1 VQVSQKDNNMPNMR
15 SGGKILVEC
24 LLNQGVN
31 TAFGVPG
38 ESYLDVL
45 DALYDV
51 QNQLRLIVTRHESG
65 ASFAAEAYGKLTGQP
80 GICFVTRG
88 PGATNASIGVHTA
101 MQNSSPMILFVGQ
114 IGRDMR
120 DREAFQ
126 EVDYR
131 AFFGTV
137 AKWVTEIDNV
147 DRIPELVARA
157 FTIALSGRPGPV
169 VVALPEDMLRDLSST
184 AACSKSVI
192 PQAFPDPDAMDQ
204 AVKVIETAKKPL
216 VLVGGGGWNDTG
228 RKDLQRFVDANNL
241 PAAVVFRSQDL
252 MDHRQASYIGDAGVG
267 MSPNVRRAIQDA
279 DVILAINVR
288 LGESATDGWNLLD
301 VPKMAAK
308 LVHIHASNDEIGKIY
323 QPDVAIQ
330 ANPNVAVNL
339 LADRPVIG
347 NWTEWRDAGRQG
359 FEAMRARASVQGP
372 VDMVAI
378 SAWLDQHL
386 DDDAIFT
393 NGAGNFAVWP
403 SKFLTFSGHRRL
415 LAPQS
420 GAMGAGYPA
429 ALAAKAVD
437 PTRQVICFAGDGD
450 FQMSLPELGT
460 AAQEGLNPIIL
471 LLNNGMYGTIR
482 AHQARE
488 YPGRVSGTKIVN
500 PDYVTLASA
509 YGMTAVRV
517 EQTDDFAAAFETVV
531 ASGSGGLIELIIDP
545 QDITPFGSLNDIKP
559 NLDK

>member
-1 VQVSQKDNNMPNMR
+1 MENLR

-51 QNQLRLIVTRHESG
+51 QNQLRMIVTRHESG

-88 PGATNASIGVHTA
+88 PGATNASIGVHSA

-131 AFFGTV
+131 AYFGKL

-147 DRIPELVARA
+147 ARIPELVARA
-157 FTIALSGRPGPV
+157 FTLALSGRPGPV
-169 VVALPEDMLRDLSST
+169 VVALPEDMLRELSDVQ
-184 AACSKSVI
+184 ACRKSLI
-192 PQAFPDPDAMDQ
+192 ARAFPDPDALDQ
-204 AVKVIETAKKPL
+204 AMAAIAAAQKPL
-216 VLVGGGGWNDTG
+216 VLVGGGGWTDTG
-228 RKDLQRFVDANNL
+228 RHDLQRFVSANNL

-252 MDHRQASYIGDAGVG
+252 LDHRQDGYIGDAGVG
-267 MSPNVRRAIQDA
+267 MSPHVRDAIQEA
-279 DVILAINVR
+279 DLILAFNVR
-288 LGESATDGWNLLD
+288 LGESATDGWRLLD
-301 VPKMAAK
+301 VPNMAAK
-308 LVHIHASNDEIGKIY
+308 LVHIHASSDEIGKIY

-330 ANPNVAVNL
+330 SDPNVAAKA
-339 LADRPVIG
+339 LADRAVMG
-347 NWTEWRDAGRQG
+347 DWSAWRDQGRQG
-359 FEAMRARASVQGP
+359 FRAMQARASVQGA

-386 DDDAIFT
+386 DDDAILT

-403 SKFLTFSGHRRL
+403 SKFLTFSGNRRL

-420 GAMGAGYPA
+420 GAMGAGFPA
-429 ALAAKAVD
+429 ALAAKTVAA
-437 PTRQVICFAGDGD
+437 TRQVVCFAGDGD
-450 FQMSLPELGT
+450 FQMSLAELGT
-460 AAQEGLNPIIL
+460 MAQEGLNPIIL

-500 PDYVTLASA
+500 PDYVALAKS
-509 YGMTAVRV
+509 YGLAARRV
-517 EQTDDFAAAFETVV
+517 EKTDQFAAAFAAV
-531 ASGSGGLIELIIDP
+531 ATSGTGGLIELIIDA
-545 QDITPFGSLNDIKP
+545 QDITPFGSLDAIKP
-559 NLDK
+559 ARP